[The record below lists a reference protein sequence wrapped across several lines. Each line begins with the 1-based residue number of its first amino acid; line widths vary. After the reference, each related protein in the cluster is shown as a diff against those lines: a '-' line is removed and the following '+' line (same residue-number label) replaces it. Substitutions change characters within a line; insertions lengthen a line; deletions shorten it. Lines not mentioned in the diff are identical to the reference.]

1 MLAAR
6 YAYRAARIERT
17 YADATVESACQSHQ
31 IRLHARI
38 IERSP
43 MRCAESAEKN
53 WRSEADRSL
62 EATAK

>member
-6 YAYRAARIERT
+6 YADRAARIERT
-17 YADATVESACQSHQ
+17 HADATVESACQPDK
-31 IRLHARI
+31 IRLHTRI

-43 MRCAESAEKN
+43 MRSAESAEKN